1 MTKIFTYLL
10 SWLTDISASIP
21 TFSIGSDVL
30 NNLSGALTELV
41 VFLNQVNFIIPLSD
55 IAVIIGIIVS
65 IRLFKISVFII
76 NWVIRRIVD
85 AIP

>member
-10 SWLTDISASIP
+10 GWLTDISASIP

-30 NNLSGALTELV
+30 SNLSGALTELV